1 MAVKAVID
9 IGSNSIKMRVANVIN
24 SKVKVIRDETEVVK
38 LGKGMSVSGYLNEQS
53 MKNSC
58 TAVTKMVR
66 RAKKYGAEI
75 FIVGTMALRTA
86 KNSQEFV
93 NMVKDSTGYD
103 VHVFSGEDEAKYS
116 WYGAIDGFNIEG
128 KVLMFDSGG
137 GSTEFVI
144 GLNGNIEKIV
154 SVPIGAVTLL
164 EKFSYDNN
172 KPVKA
177 KFCDEIVNYV
187 KNLLLEYNI
196 IDFAPSGEKLK
207 IIGVGG
213 GAVSMT
219 GVKYACENFDPSKLH
234 GGILTVRDVERQI
247 KMYSSLTLK
256 ERENIIGL
264 PPARA
269 DIILGSACIILTI
282 LKFFEV
288 NSFTVS
294 INGLRH
300 GLLIYDERGE

>member
-66 RAKKYGAEI
+66 RAKKYGDEI

-116 WYGAIDGFNIEG
+116 WYGAIDGFDVKG

-196 IDFAPSGEKLK
+196 IDFAPSGETLK

-213 GAVSMT
+213 GAVSMA